1 MNENHLLKAHVD
13 HWSLM
18 TVSPALDGIF
28 DKLIRRLASF
38 EIEGSVFAEDLHRFL
53 IHPAQITAWV

>member
-1 MNENHLLKAHVD
+1 
-13 HWSLM
+13 M
-18 TVSPALDGIF
+18 TVSPALNGIF